1 MLFAV
6 RLWFGWRHAVKLL
19 TVFPVGA
26 GHRNNGVFVGLGGC
40 QGQRRWE
47 DMLQIL
53 FLCRCKPGWPESC
66 SRWMSCAMHLLLY
79 LAICF
84 VEQQQRMFFPLW
96 SLVRLILR
104 EKDWEKI
111 ISHYNTYE
119 INYFQIPFNSL
130 EEGINWTRLEWGN
143 SFVESYIPI
152 ISIILFAKV
161 LGKKVTFLNWLQH
174 IKKNV
179 TLCLPSY
186 DPVDEWWCPPADRT
200 FLTQIT
206 LKSKSC

>member
-1 MLFAV
+1 MRGHASNPILVSLQAWLTGIMFSLDELCDASTPISCHMFCWTATANV
-6 RLWFGWRHAVKLL
+6 FSLWG
-19 TVFPVGA
+19 
-26 GHRNNGVFVGLGGC
+26 
-40 QGQRRWE
+40 
-47 DMLQIL
+47 
-53 FLCRCKPGWPESC
+53 
-66 SRWMSCAMHLLLY
+66 
-79 LAICF
+79 
-84 VEQQQRMFFPLW
+84 
-96 SLVRLILR
+96 LVRLILR

-111 ISHYNTYE
+111 ISHYNIYE